1 MYNCCEEYEIKV
13 QVKIPI
19 FVEEKRNRDI
29 HLNGKV
35 QMRTEKKKNKIDKID
50 NKILVAFD
58 LENIITLLRID
69 VGWFFYKRKLT
80 MYNLTAST

>member
-50 NKILVAFD
+50 NKILVVFD
-58 LENIITLLRID
+58 LLRCLELMWGGFSIREN
-69 VGWFFYKRKLT
+69 
-80 MYNLTAST
+80 